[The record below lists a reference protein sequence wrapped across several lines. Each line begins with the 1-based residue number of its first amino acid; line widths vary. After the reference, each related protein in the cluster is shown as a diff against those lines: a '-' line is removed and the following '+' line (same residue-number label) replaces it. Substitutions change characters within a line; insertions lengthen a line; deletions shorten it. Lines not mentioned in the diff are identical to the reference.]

1 MFFYRLFYCL
11 VCSINDIESQVL
23 FNKLNND
30 QIDERNIW
38 NNDYFL
44 HFCFVFGKDKKS
56 MNKNV
61 LVAIKAL

>member
-1 MFFYRLFYCL
+1 ML
-11 VCSINDIESQVL
+11 SHSQKIRKPNNLNVWEQS
-23 FNKLNND
+23 KLNND

-38 NNDYFL
+38 NDDYFL

-61 LVAIKAL
+61 LSAIKAL

>member
-1 MFFYRLFYCL
+1 ML
-11 VCSINDIESQVL
+11 SHSQKIRKPNNLNVWEQS
-23 FNKLNND
+23 KLNND

-38 NNDYFL
+38 NDDYFL

>member
-1 MFFYRLFYCL
+1 ML
-11 VCSINDIESQVL
+11 SHSQKIRKPNNLNVWEQS
-23 FNKLNND
+23 KLNND

-38 NNDYFL
+38 NDDYFL

-61 LVAIKAL
+61 LAAIKAL